1 MESRIPLDINQELSR
16 IFANA
21 GMGAG
26 QSAIPNLTHTEV
38 KWVLQHT
45 HLVEKLHDEHMA
57 YIEDELRLAA
67 SALET
72 TRITMQQVYILAK
85 RHNLPI
91 LQMLM
96 CADDCMEESIND
108 INDRLGG

>member
-1 MESRIPLDINQELSR
+1 MDIHQELAR
-16 IFANA
+16 IFA
-21 GMGAG
+21 GA
-26 QSAIPNLTHTEV
+26 STIPKLTDTEARAV
-38 KWVLQHT
+38 IKH
-45 HLVEKLHDEHMA
+45 EKYHDEYAA
-57 YIEDELRLAA
+57 YIEDELRLAV

-72 TRITMQQVYILAK
+72 ARITMQQVYILAR

-108 INDRLGG
+108 INDRLGK

>member
-1 MESRIPLDINQELSR
+1 MDINQELAR
-16 IFANA
+16 IFA
-21 GMGAG
+21 G
-26 QSAIPNLTHTEV
+26 AIPKLTDTQAEFV
-38 KWVLQHT
+38 VQHERT
-45 HLVEKLHDEHMA
+45 HAEHMA
-57 YIEDELRLAA
+57 YIEDELRLAV

-72 TRITMQQVYILAK
+72 TRETIKEVYILAQ

>member
-1 MESRIPLDINQELSR
+1 MDIHQELAR
-16 IFANA
+16 IFAGASTIPKINNA
-21 GMGAG
+21 EMDV
-26 QSAIPNLTHTEV
+26 QI
-38 KWVLQHT
+38 
-45 HLVEKLHDEHMA
+45 EKIHAEHMA
-57 YIEDELRLAA
+57 YIEDELRLAV

-72 TRITMQQVYILAK
+72 ARITMQQVYILAR

-108 INDRLGG
+108 INDRLGK

>member
-1 MESRIPLDINQELSR
+1 MDINQELAR
-16 IFANA
+16 IFA
-21 GMGAG
+21 
-26 QSAIPNLTHTEV
+26 SAIPKATEQKKATMHEWEAHAV
-38 KWVLQHT
+38 IQH
-45 HLVEKLHDEHMA
+45 EKYHDEYAA
-57 YIEDELRLAA
+57 YREDELRLAV

-72 TRITMQQVYILAK
+72 ARITMQQVYILAR

-108 INDRLGG
+108 INDRLGR

>member
-1 MESRIPLDINQELSR
+1 MDIHQELAR

-21 GMGAG
+21 GRV
-26 QSAIPNLTHTEV
+26 AIPKLTDTEARAV
-38 KWVLQHT
+38 IQH
-45 HLVEKLHDEHMA
+45 EKYHDEYMA
-57 YIEDELRLAA
+57 YIEDELRLAV

-72 TRITMQQVYILAK
+72 ARITMQQVYILAR

-108 INDRLGG
+108 INDRLGR

>member
-1 MESRIPLDINQELSR
+1 MDIHQELAR
-16 IFANA
+16 IFA
-21 GMGAG
+21 G
-26 QSAIPNLTHTEV
+26 AIPKATEQ
-38 KWVLQHT
+38 KKATMHEWEAHALLH
-45 HLVEKLHDEHMA
+45 EKLHAEHMA
-57 YIEDELRLAA
+57 YIEDELRLAV

-72 TRITMQQVYILAK
+72 ARITMQQVYILAR

-108 INDRLGG
+108 INDRLGK

>member
-1 MESRIPLDINQELSR
+1 MDIHQELAR
-16 IFANA
+16 IFA
-21 GMGAG
+21 GA
-26 QSAIPNLTHTEV
+26 STIPKLTDTKARAV
-38 KWVLQHT
+38 IQHEKT
-45 HLVEKLHDEHMA
+45 HAEIAA
-57 YIEDELRLAA
+57 YIEDELRLAV

-72 TRITMQQVYILAK
+72 ARITMQQVYILAR

-108 INDRLGG
+108 INDRLGK